1 MWSDNESDLDL
12 LGYRHL
18 VSAITTIVKTP
29 ALLPATIG
37 VFGDWGSGKSSLL
50 QIAKAELEKA
60 QDSVVLSFNGWV
72 FEGYDDAKS
81 ALMGTILE
89 ELGSQQ
95 KLSVKAQG
103 LFAKLIKRVNWM
115 RLLGMGSKATVA
127 YAMGGMPALGMTA
140 GMDMAGWA
148 KELASK
154 AKELG
159 PEDLE
164 KFIKEKGPEEDPRRS
179 IREFRKDFAE
189 LLQDAGIKRLVVII
203 DDLDRCLPVTIIE
216 TLEAI
221 KLFLFVPNTAF
232 ILGADERL
240 VKYAVRTRFPEL
252 PGERSEVG
260 RDYLEKLIQYPIRIP
275 PLARPEL
282 ETYINLLFARA
293 SGIGDEEFE
302 KARACVVDCP
312 PTSLLEVRFNQ
323 GIAKKVLKTLPQ
335 DLEDK
340 LSLAQRIAPV
350 LAGELNGNPRQC
362 KRFLNMFVM
371 RIAMAKSRNITL
383 MDRVLAKLMLLEYFS
398 PESFRRLAEL
408 QARENGRP
416 ADLAMAEKILRGGQ
430 RVKADRGAKE
440 KEPENASDGR
450 RKPSTQSV
458 DSVEGEGLPTW
469 VSDTR
474 VKEWVESD
482 PPLAAEDLR
491 PYFFFSRDRL
501 GILAGAAQRL
511 SPKAQEVLSQMLH
524 QSEAV
529 RGNALK
535 DAPSLAAADAT
546 AVFEALADR
555 ARQEEDLGAAD
566 SAFMR
571 TFDWIRVRPEL
582 FGQFTLFIDGIP
594 HSSVP
599 MQAVPKVHN
608 LAPADMKGTAEQIL
622 EKWAGSATTRLKNA
636 ATSTLASIRKGKGK

>member
-1 MWSDNESDLDL
+1 MWSDNESDLDM
-12 LGYRHL
+12 LGYQHL
-18 VSAITTIVKTP
+18 VATITTIVKTP
-29 ALLPATIG
+29 TLLPATIG

-50 QIAKAELEKA
+50 QIAKSELEKE
-60 QDSVVLSFNGWV
+60 QDSLILSFNGWL

-89 ELGSQQ
+89 ELGSER

-103 LFAKLIKRVNWM
+103 LFAKLIKRINWM
-115 RLLGMGSKATVA
+115 RLLGMGTKATVA
-127 YAMGGMPALGMTA
+127 YSLGGLPALGLTA
-140 GMDMAGWA
+140 GMDAAGWV
-148 KELASK
+148 KELATK

-159 PEDLE
+159 PEELE
-164 KFIKEKGPEEDPRRS
+164 KFIKEKEPEEDPRRS

-189 LLQDAGIKRLVVII
+189 LLKETGIKRLVVII
-203 DDLDRCLPVTIIE
+203 DDLDRCLPATIIE

-282 ETYINLLFARA
+282 ETYINLLFTRA
-293 SGIGDEEFE
+293 SGIGEDEFE
-302 KARACVVDCP
+302 KARACVVNCP

-323 GIAKKVLKTLPQ
+323 GIAKKVLKALPQ

-371 RIAMAKSRNITL
+371 RIAMAKSRSIAL
-383 MDRVLAKLMLLEYFS
+383 KDRVLAKLMLLEYFS

-408 QARENGRP
+408 QAKEGGRP
-416 ADLAMAEKILRGGQ
+416 AELAEAEKIIRGSSPA
-430 RVKADRGAKE
+430 KADEVATE
-440 KEPENASDGR
+440 DETASGTSGR
-450 RKPSTQSV
+450 RKTSARA
-458 DSVEGEGLPTW
+458 VESFEGDTLPTW
-469 VSDTR
+469 VSDAR
-474 VKEWVESD
+474 VKEWIGSD
-482 PPLAAEDLR
+482 PPLAGEDLR

-511 SPKAQEVLSQMLH
+511 SPKAQEVLSQVLH
-524 QSEAV
+524 QSEAI

-535 DAPSLAAADAT
+535 DAPTLAAADAT
-546 AVFEALADR
+546 AVFESLAER
-555 ARQEEDLGAAD
+555 ARQEQDLGASD

-571 TFDWIRVRPEL
+571 IFDWVRVRPEL
-582 FGQFTLFIDGIP
+582 FGQFTLFLDGVP

-599 MQAVPKVHN
+599 IQAVPKVHN
-608 LAPADMKGTAEQIL
+608 LASAEMKGAAEQIL
-622 EKWAGSATTRLKNA
+622 EKWASSATTRLKSA
-636 ATSTLASIRKGKGK
+636 AANTLTTIRKGKG